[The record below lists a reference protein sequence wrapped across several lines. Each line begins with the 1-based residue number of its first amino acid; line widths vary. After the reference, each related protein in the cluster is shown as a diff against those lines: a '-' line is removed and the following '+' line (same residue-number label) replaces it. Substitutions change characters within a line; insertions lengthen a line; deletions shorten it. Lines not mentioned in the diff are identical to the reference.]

1 MEPSRIPAR
10 LDAQAG
16 LYRSLLTGRRM
27 LVVLDNARDAEQ
39 VRPLLPGAPGCMAL
53 ATSRRQLTGLAAAE
67 DAHLLTLG
75 LLSRAE
81 ALDLLT
87 ILLGLHRTAADPEA
101 IREIIDR
108 CAGLP
113 LALAIVAAR
122 AAAQPGLPL
131 ARLAQELRLAESR
144 LDALDGG
151 DPASRIRAVFSWSYR
166 ALHPEGANLFR
177 LLGLH
182 PGPDIGLPAA
192 AALAGVPVAELRAPL
207 TELVRGHLLAE
218 PAAGRYSFHGLLRAY
233 AAGLVA
239 THDDAVG
246 RAATRR
252 VLDHYLHTA
261 HRADVLLT
269 PQPHPELLPRPTRAP
284 RPRSCRTISR
294 PKPGSRPSIR
304 CCSPPCGRRRPPDST
319 PTPAGSPR
327 RSPRSSTGMDTGGR
341 WPPYRQPPWRPRDA
355 RRTRRARPR
364 PTVASAWPRT
374 V

>member
-27 LVVLDNARDAEQ
+27 LVVLDSARDAEQ
-39 VRPLLPGAPGCMAL
+39 VRSLLPGAPGAPGCMAL
-53 ATSRRQLTGLAAAE
+53 ATSRRQLTGLA
-67 DAHLLTLG
+67 
-75 LLSRAE
+75 
-81 ALDLLT
+81 
-87 ILLGLHRTAADPEA
+87 AADPEA

-218 PAAGRYSFHGLLRAY
+218 PAAGRYSFHDLLRAY
-233 AAGLVA
+233 AADLVA
-239 THDDAVG
+239 THDDGVG

-252 VLDHYLHTA
+252 MLDHYLHTA

-269 PQPHPELLPRPTRAP
+269 PQPHPEPLPAAD
-284 RPRSCRTISR
+284 
-294 PKPGSRPSIR
+294 PGSA
-304 CCSPPCGRRRPPDST
+304 
-319 PTPAGSPR
+319 PTELSDHQQAQTWFTAEYPVLLAAVRKASSAGF
-327 RSPRSSTGMDTGGR
+327 DTHTCRLASALTTFLDRHGH
-341 WPPYRQPPWRPRDA
+341 WRALAAVQATALEAA
-355 RRTRRARPR
+355 RRQEDTAGGGAGARAR
-364 PTVASAWPRT
+364 
-374 V
+374 

>member
-27 LVVLDNARDAEQ
+27 LVVLDSARDAEQ

-67 DAHLLTLG
+67 GAHLLTLG

-87 ILLGLHRTAADPEA
+87 IRLGPHRTAADPEA

-151 DPASRIRAVFSWSYR
+151 DPASRIRAVFSWSY
-166 ALHPEGANLFR
+166 
-177 LLGLH
+177 
-182 PGPDIGLPAA
+182 
-192 AALAGVPVAELRAPL
+192 
-207 TELVRGHLLAE
+207 
-218 PAAGRYSFHGLLRAY
+218 
-233 AAGLVA
+233 
-239 THDDAVG
+239 
-246 RAATRR
+246 
-252 VLDHYLHTA
+252 
-261 HRADVLLT
+261 
-269 PQPHPELLPRPTRAP
+269 
-284 RPRSCRTISR
+284 
-294 PKPGSRPSIR
+294 
-304 CCSPPCGRRRPPDST
+304 
-319 PTPAGSPR
+319 
-327 RSPRSSTGMDTGGR
+327 
-341 WPPYRQPPWRPRDA
+341 
-355 RRTRRARPR
+355 
-364 PTVASAWPRT
+364 
-374 V
+374 